1 MTGRRKS
8 FLTVLFCM
16 ALTALTV
23 LSDAKDDAHARRKE
37 RWDKVKALLLNG
49 AAVEG
54 ANGYLVPASGSGK
67 DQRKVVDAENNDRKI
82 GYEAIA
88 RENKTR
94 VEAIARA
101 AGRINRKK
109 ADDLK
114 KNK

>member
-8 FLTVLFCM
+8 FLTVLLCM

-23 LSDAKDDAHARRKE
+23 LADAKDDAHARRKE
-37 RWDKVKALLLNG
+37 RWDNVKALLLSG

-54 ANGYLVPASGSGK
+54 ANGYLVSVAGAAK
-67 DQRKVVDAENNDRKI
+67 EQRKIVDAENNDRKI

-88 RENKTR
+88 RENKTS

-109 ADDLK
+109 AEGLK
-114 KNK
+114 KK